1 MIASGGL
8 SGGISSSIAGGSF
21 WKGVREGLITSG
33 LNHVAHMVKNYFS
46 DNNIDKVIKEYEAN
60 EKKRANNSIKAEA
73 LSNFTKI
80 GQIENLIKKSVNEWN
95 SWGAD
100 VDEPTKIISEL
111 SDALLALGITATS
124 SAPQIKIAAG
134 ILLTGLAA
142 ENLYLEGI
150 NNFILKPKII
160 RNAPNYAYNKKMM
173 THKQE
178 EQYFKNC
185 NCGGQYSGGG
195 TGSLYTW

>member
-80 GQIENLIKKSVNEWN
+80 GQIENLIKNQLMSGIV
-95 SWGAD
+95 G
-100 VDEPTKIISEL
+100 EL
-111 SDALLALGITATS
+111 
-124 SAPQIKIAAG
+124 
-134 ILLTGLAA
+134 
-142 ENLYLEGI
+142 
-150 NNFILKPKII
+150 
-160 RNAPNYAYNKKMM
+160 M
-173 THKQE
+173 
-178 EQYFKNC
+178 
-185 NCGGQYSGGG
+185 
-195 TGSLYTW
+195 